1 MIQKIL
7 DIINNFPEFSRGY
20 IAGMASEFEK
30 ECVLKEEEGIN
41 CYIVNGNNK
50 IYLVENTPNAFR
62 IAEIKSFKGK
72 AEVNFGVRFHQN
84 AEINFSKAI
93 DEIEKMMLWENYF
106 HFVFNEEIEKSK
118 IFFAVP
124 EDFVIHNKG
133 LPFFV
138 MKWTMNYLSKKS
150 LVALDISKGLA
161 VLDKYEDSYFFL
173 PRGLAYA
180 WKEFFEYGTLRS
192 MLAEK
197 LGIKESSV
205 LKKVPSVL
213 VPFAIRLY
221 HNVNKERYF
230 IIDEILKKGES
241 LLKELFKIDF
251 LLFVLQKALCLYC
264 EIEGMN
270 KKWNFELDSE
280 LEFDN
285 EEKFEK
291 YEKYE
296 NLMDEV
302 LKNSDA
308 VRPKIFFE
316 NLKKCETL
324 EDVEKYARKLE
335 RKMQAKRIK
344 EMPEAPLEI
353 AKKFRNFYFNY
364 LKKELNNAEMIENE
378 KRLLMEGIWQKNCT
392 YDYLEN
398 IDYGKCALFSLKE
411 SGKRYTFE
419 IIADENNKLCLN
431 QCRKSCNKTDEET
444 EKLSERINAI
454 VDEYNRNIDKKME
467 SKRKNF
473 MKNVSNFL
481 AIENSQIRKR
491 TDFGKT
497 EAAIERLTVFLD
509 ALQSLKP
516 CTNVKNKY
524 IEYGTDFE
532 TMTVEL
538 KNDVMK
544 IKVEC
549 QEETEIVVAVDK
561 AGELDFYFSSIKEGA
576 IPEYRNIYFDDEN
589 LASKRCF
596 LNMILKMV
604 YEYYSDKSGLAN
616 EIWRI
621 FDEVET
627 VSEEIPNFSL
637 FLLPL
642 IKKEELFKFHG
653 LVDYA
658 KSRGIFKENFELP
671 VIKRKNN
678 CNNEW
683 NIFLAR
689 FMLYQLIFCKEFKSK
704 EFLAYNFFVN
714 NNKLPE
720 IMEIVNEL
728 PKTEALFHFLCC
740 YVTGKFKNF
749 EVETNDLEKENYLFC
764 LLENIA
770 QKNDNLM
777 RIYELNSIEEIEK
790 LSFET
795 SKEMLN
801 KENYEK
807 LSKKLLS
814 DKKLNISKELLK
826 LVKNLK
832 LSEMEKIE
840 VVETEKQL
848 AENEI
853 FFDYI
858 VDDKIYDNENFI
870 AFNFWNKKR
879 KVKYFIIV
887 FEDKTYYDHKTV
899 SLSKIE
905 EFEND
910 VSELFKKKIKE
921 YFSNK

>member
-1 MIQKIL
+1 MNQKVL
-7 DIINNFPEFSRGY
+7 DIINTFPEFSREY

-30 ECVLKEEEGIN
+30 ECVLKKEDGIN
-41 CYIVNGNNK
+41 CYIVNGNNR
-50 IYLVENTPNAFR
+50 IYLVEDTANTFR
-62 IAEIKSFKGK
+62 IAKIKSFKGK
-72 AEVNFGVRFHQN
+72 VEVKFGVRFHED

-93 DEIEKMMLWENYF
+93 DETDKMICWENYF
-106 HFVFNEEIEKSK
+106 RFVFNKKVEKSK
-118 IFFAVP
+118 VFFVVP
-124 EDFVIHNKG
+124 ENFTIHNKG
-133 LPFFV
+133 LQFFV

-150 LVALDISKGLA
+150 LVALDISKVLSE
-161 VLDKYEDSYFFL
+161 LDKYENSYFFL

-180 WKEFFEYGTLRS
+180 CKEFFEYGTLRS
-192 MLAEK
+192 MLSEK
-197 LGIKESSV
+197 LGIKESPV

-213 VPFAIRLY
+213 VPFAICLY
-221 HNVNKERYF
+221 YDVNGRHHF
-230 IIDEILKKGES
+230 IIDEILRKGDILTKKLFENYS
-241 LLKELFKIDF
+241 LFCFFEISLI
-251 LLFVLQKALCLYC
+251 LYC
-264 EIEGMN
+264 ELEGLN
-270 KKWNFELDSE
+270 KRWNIE
-280 LEFDN
+280 LETAD

-291 YEKYE
+291 YKDLINKVFE
-296 NLMDEV
+296 
-302 LKNSDA
+302 NSDA
-308 VRPKIFFE
+308 ARPKIFFE

-324 EDVEKYARKLE
+324 EDVEKYSRKLE

-344 EMPEAPLEI
+344 ETPETPLKI
-353 AKKFRNFYFNY
+353 AKKFRNFYSNY
-364 LKKELNNAEMIENE
+364 LKKELNNVEMIEDE
-378 KRLLMEGIWQKNCT
+378 KRLLMEGVWQKNCA
-392 YDYLEN
+392 YDYLEK
-398 IDYGKCALFSLKE
+398 IDYGKCALFSFKE
-411 SGKRYTFE
+411 NNIRYTFE
-419 IIADENNKLCLN
+419 IAAGKIQKLFLS

-444 EKLSERINAI
+444 EKLSERINVA
-454 VDEYNRNIDKKME
+454 VDKYNRDIDKKLE
-467 SKRKNF
+467 NKRKNF
-473 MKNVSNFL
+473 MKNISNFL
-481 AIENSQIRKR
+481 ALENPQIRKKR
-491 TDFGKT
+491 DFKKG
-497 EAAIERLTVFLD
+497 EAAIERLALFLE
-509 ALQSLKP
+509 ALYELKSYA
-516 CTNVKNKY
+516 NIKNKY
-524 IEYGTDFE
+524 IEYSTDFE
-532 TMTVEL
+532 LMTVKL
-538 KNDVMK
+538 KNDIME
-544 IKVEC
+544 IKVEY
-549 QEETEIVVAVDK
+549 QGEIEIVVTIDK
-561 AGELDFYFSSIKEGA
+561 AGELDFYFNSKEDDG
-576 IPEYRNIYFDDEN
+576 IPEYQNICFVDED
-589 LASKRCF
+589 LASRRCF
-596 LNMILKMV
+596 LNMTLKMV
-604 YEYYSDKSGLAN
+604 YEYYSSSSGLAN
-616 EIWRI
+616 EIFKI
-621 FDEVET
+621 FNEAET
-627 VSEEIPNFSL
+627 VSDELPIFSL

-642 IKKEELFKFHG
+642 IKKKELLKFQS

-658 KSRGIFKENFELP
+658 KSRGIFEESFELP
-671 VIKRKNN
+671 AIKRKNN

-683 NIFLAR
+683 SIFLAR
-689 FMLYQLIFCKEFKSK
+689 FMLYQLVFLPKFKSK
-704 EFLAYNFFVN
+704 EFLIHNFFVN
-714 NNKLPE
+714 NNMLNE
-720 IMEIVNEL
+720 IMKIVDEL
-728 PKTEALFHFLCC
+728 PKTEVLFHFLCC
-740 YVTGKFKNF
+740 YVIGKFKNF

>member
-1 MIQKIL
+1 MNQKVL
-7 DIINNFPEFSRGY
+7 DIINTFPEFSREY

-30 ECVLKEEEGIN
+30 ECVLKKEDGIN
-41 CYIVNGNNK
+41 CYIVNGNNR
-50 IYLVENTPNAFR
+50 IYLVEDTANTFR
-62 IAEIKSFKGK
+62 IAKIKSFKGK
-72 AEVNFGVRFHQN
+72 VEVKFGVRFYED

-93 DEIEKMMLWENYF
+93 DETDKMICWENYF
-106 HFVFNEEIEKSK
+106 RFVFNKKVEKSK
-118 IFFAVP
+118 VFFVVP
-124 EDFVIHNKG
+124 ENFTIHNKG
-133 LPFFV
+133 LQFFV

-150 LVALDISKGLA
+150 LVALDISKVLSE
-161 VLDKYEDSYFFL
+161 LDKYENSYFFL

-180 WKEFFEYGTLRS
+180 CKEFFEYGTLRS
-192 MLAEK
+192 MLSEK
-197 LGIKESSV
+197 LGIKESPV

-213 VPFAIRLY
+213 VPFAICLY
-221 HNVNKERYF
+221 YDVNGRHHF
-230 IIDEILKKGES
+230 IIDEILRKGDILTKKLFENYS
-241 LLKELFKIDF
+241 LFCFFEISLI
-251 LLFVLQKALCLYC
+251 LYC
-264 EIEGMN
+264 ELEGLN
-270 KKWNFELDSE
+270 KRWNIE
-280 LEFDN
+280 LETAD

-291 YEKYE
+291 YKDLINKVFE
-296 NLMDEV
+296 
-302 LKNSDA
+302 NSDA
-308 VRPKIFFE
+308 ARPKIFFE

-324 EDVEKYARKLE
+324 EDVEKYSRKLE

-344 EMPEAPLEI
+344 ETPETPLKI
-353 AKKFRNFYFNY
+353 AKKFRNFYSNY
-364 LKKELNNAEMIENE
+364 LKKELNNVEMIEDE
-378 KRLLMEGIWQKNCT
+378 KRLLMEGVWQKNCA
-392 YDYLEN
+392 YDYLEK
-398 IDYGKCALFSLKE
+398 IDYGKCALFSFKE
-411 SGKRYTFE
+411 NNIRYTFE
-419 IIADENNKLCLN
+419 IAAGKIQKLFLS

-444 EKLSERINAI
+444 EKLSERINVA
-454 VDEYNRNIDKKME
+454 VDKYNRDIDKKLE
-467 SKRKNF
+467 NKRKNF
-473 MKNVSNFL
+473 MKNISNFL
-481 AIENSQIRKR
+481 ALENPQIRKKR
-491 TDFGKT
+491 DFKKG
-497 EAAIERLTVFLD
+497 EAAIERLALFLE
-509 ALQSLKP
+509 ALYELKSYA
-516 CTNVKNKY
+516 NIKNKY
-524 IEYGTDFE
+524 IEYSTDFE
-532 TMTVEL
+532 LMTVKL
-538 KNDVMK
+538 KNDIME
-544 IKVEC
+544 IKVEY
-549 QEETEIVVAVDK
+549 QGEIEIVVTIDK
-561 AGELDFYFSSIKEGA
+561 AGELDFYFNSKEDDG
-576 IPEYRNIYFDDEN
+576 IPEYQNICFVDED
-589 LASKRCF
+589 LASRRCF
-596 LNMILKMV
+596 LNMTLKMV
-604 YEYYSDKSGLAN
+604 YEYYSSSSGLAN
-616 EIWRI
+616 EIFKI
-621 FDEVET
+621 FNEAET
-627 VSEEIPNFSL
+627 VSDELPIFSL

-642 IKKEELFKFHG
+642 IKKKELLKFQS

-658 KSRGIFKENFELP
+658 KSRGIFEESFELP
-671 VIKRKNN
+671 AIKRKNN

-689 FMLYQLIFCKEFKSK
+689 FMLYQLVFLPKFKSK
-704 EFLAYNFFVN
+704 EFLIHNFFVN
-714 NNKLPE
+714 NNMLNE
-720 IMEIVNEL
+720 IMKIVDEL
-728 PKTEALFHFLCC
+728 PKTEVLFHFLCC

>member
-106 HFVFNEEIEKSK
+106 HFVFNDEIEKSK

-138 MKWTMNYLSKKS
+138 MKWTMNYLSQKS

-161 VLDKYEDSYFFL
+161 VLDKYENSYFFL

-221 HNVNKERYF
+221 HNTNKEHYF
-230 IIDEILKKGES
+230 IIDEILRKGES
-241 LLKELFKIDF
+241 LLKELFKIDS

-264 EIEGMN
+264 EIEGLN
-270 KKWNFELDSE
+270 KRWNIE
-280 LEFDN
+280 LETAD

-291 YEKYE
+291 YKDLINKVFE
-296 NLMDEV
+296 
-302 LKNSDA
+302 NSDA
-308 VRPKIFFE
+308 ARPKIFFE

-324 EDVEKYARKLE
+324 EDVEKYSRKLE

-344 EMPEAPLEI
+344 ETPETPLKI
-353 AKKFRNFYFNY
+353 AKKFRNFYSNY
-364 LKKELNNAEMIENE
+364 LKKELNNVEMIEDE
-378 KRLLMEGIWQKNCT
+378 KRLLMEGVWQKNCA
-392 YDYLEN
+392 YDYLEK
-398 IDYGKCALFSLKE
+398 IDYGKCALFSFKE
-411 SGKRYTFE
+411 NNIRYTFE
-419 IIADENNKLCLN
+419 IAAGKIQKLFLS

-444 EKLSERINAI
+444 EKLSERINVA
-454 VDEYNRNIDKKME
+454 VDKYNRDIDKKLE
-467 SKRKNF
+467 NKRKNF
-473 MKNVSNFL
+473 MKNISNFL
-481 AIENSQIRKR
+481 ALENPQIRKKR
-491 TDFGKT
+491 DFKKG
-497 EAAIERLTVFLD
+497 EAAIERLALFLE
-509 ALQSLKP
+509 ALYELKSYA
-516 CTNVKNKY
+516 NIKNKY
-524 IEYGTDFE
+524 IEYSTDFE
-532 TMTVEL
+532 LMTVKL
-538 KNDVMK
+538 KNDIME
-544 IKVEC
+544 IKVEY
-549 QEETEIVVAVDK
+549 QGEIEIVVTIDK
-561 AGELDFYFSSIKEGA
+561 AGELDFYFNSKEDDG
-576 IPEYRNIYFDDEN
+576 IPEYQNICFVDED
-589 LASKRCF
+589 LASRRCF
-596 LNMILKMV
+596 LNMTLKMV
-604 YEYYSDKSGLAN
+604 YEYYSSSSGLAN
-616 EIWRI
+616 EIFKI
-621 FDEVET
+621 FNEAET
-627 VSEEIPNFSL
+627 VSDELPIFSL

-642 IKKEELFKFHG
+642 IKKKELLKFQS

-658 KSRGIFKENFELP
+658 KSRGIFEESFELP
-671 VIKRKNN
+671 AIKRKNN

-689 FMLYQLIFCKEFKSK
+689 FMLYQLVFLPKFKSK
-704 EFLAYNFFVN
+704 EFLIHNFFVN
-714 NNKLPE
+714 NNMLNE
-720 IMEIVNEL
+720 IMKIVDEL
-728 PKTEALFHFLCC
+728 PKTEVLFHFLCC
-740 YVTGKFKNF
+740 YVIGKFKNF

>member
-1 MIQKIL
+1 MNQKIL

-41 CYIVNGNNK
+41 CYIANGNNK

-72 AEVNFGVRFHQN
+72 AEVKFGVRFHED

-93 DEIEKMMLWENYF
+93 DETDKMICWENYF
-106 HFVFNEEIEKSK
+106 RFVFNKKVEKSK
-118 IFFAVP
+118 VFFVAP
-124 EDFVIHNKG
+124 ENFTIHNKG
-133 LPFFV
+133 LQFFV

-150 LVALDISKGLA
+150 LVALDISKALSE
-161 VLDKYEDSYFFL
+161 LDKYENSYFFL

-180 WKEFFEYGTLRS
+180 CKEFFEYGTLRS
-192 MLAEK
+192 MLSEK
-197 LGIKESSV
+197 LGIKESPV

-213 VPFAIRLY
+213 VPFAICLY
-221 HNVNKERYF
+221 YDVNGRHHF
-230 IIDEILKKGES
+230 IIDEILRKGDILTKKLFENYS
-241 LLKELFKIDF
+241 LFCFFEISLI
-251 LLFVLQKALCLYC
+251 LYC
-264 EIEGMN
+264 ELEGLN
-270 KKWNFELDSE
+270 KRWNIE
-280 LEFDN
+280 LETAD

-291 YEKYE
+291 YKDLINKVFE
-296 NLMDEV
+296 
-302 LKNSDA
+302 NSDA
-308 VRPKIFFE
+308 ARPKIFFE

-324 EDVEKYARKLE
+324 EDVEKYSRKLE

-344 EMPEAPLEI
+344 ETPETPLKI
-353 AKKFRNFYFNY
+353 AKKFRNFYSNY
-364 LKKELNNAEMIENE
+364 LKKELNNVEMIEDE
-378 KRLLMEGIWQKNCT
+378 KRLLMEGVWQKNCA
-392 YDYLEN
+392 YDYLEK
-398 IDYGKCALFSLKE
+398 IDYGKCALFSFKE
-411 SGKRYTFE
+411 NNIRYTFE
-419 IIADENNKLCLN
+419 IAAGKIQKLFLS

-444 EKLSERINAI
+444 EKLSERINVA
-454 VDEYNRNIDKKME
+454 VDKYNRDIDKKLE
-467 SKRKNF
+467 NKRKNF
-473 MKNVSNFL
+473 MKNISNFL
-481 AIENSQIRKR
+481 ALENPQIRKR

-497 EAAIERLTVFLD
+497 EATIERLTLFFD
-509 ALQSLKP
+509 ALQSLKS

-549 QEETEIVVAVDK
+549 QEETEIVVTVNK
-561 AGELDFYFSSIKEGA
+561 AGELDFSLNMEKLKG
-576 IPEYRNIYFDDEN
+576 IPEYHEVLWNDGH
-589 LASKRCF
+589 LANKRRF
-596 LNMILKMV
+596 LNEMLKIV
-604 YEYYSDKSGLAN
+604 YKYYSDKSGLAN
-616 EIWRI
+616 EIWKI
-621 FDEVET
+621 FKET
-627 VSEEIPNFSL
+627 EEASEEFPLFSF

-642 IKKEELFKFHG
+642 IEKKELFKFQN

-658 KSRGIFKENFELP
+658 KSKGIFEENFKQP
-671 VIKRKNN
+671 SIKSKNDHN
-678 CNNEW
+678 SKR
-683 NIFLAR
+683 NIFLAQL
-689 FMLYQLIFCKEFKSK
+689 MLYQLIFGQKFKNK

-740 YVTGKFKNF
+740 CVTGKFKNF
-749 EVETNDLEKENYLFC
+749 EVETNDLEKANYLFY
-764 LLENIA
+764 LLENIG

-777 RIYELNSIEEIEK
+777 RIYELNLIEEIEK

-832 LSEMEKIE
+832 LSRTEKIE

-879 KVKYFIIV
+879 KIKYFIIV
-887 FEDKTYYDHKTV
+887 FEGKTYYDHETV

>member
-138 MKWTMNYLSKKS
+138 MKWTMNYLSQKS

-173 PRGLAYA
+173 PRGLAYT

-221 HNVNKERYF
+221 HNTNKEHYF
-230 IIDEILKKGES
+230 IIDEILRKGES
-241 LLKELFKIDF
+241 LLKELFKIDS

-270 KKWNFELDSE
+270 KKWNFELDYE

-291 YEKYE
+291 FEKYE
-296 NLMDEV
+296 NLMDKV

-308 VRPKIFFE
+308 VRLKIFFE

-324 EDVEKYARKLE
+324 EDVEKYSRKLE
-335 RKMQAKRIK
+335 RKMRAKRIN
-344 EMPEAPLEI
+344 ETPETPLEI

-378 KRLLMEGIWQKNCT
+378 KKLLLEGIWQKNCA
-392 YDYLEN
+392 YSYLET
-398 IDYGKCALFSLKE
+398 IDYGKCALLSLKE
-411 SGKRYTFE
+411 NGKRYTFE
-419 IIADENNKLCLN
+419 IIADKNNKLCLN

-454 VDEYNRNIDKKME
+454 VDKYNRDIDKKLE
-467 SKRKNF
+467 NKRKNF
-473 MKNVSNFL
+473 MKNISNFL
-481 AIENSQIRKR
+481 ALENPQIRKKR
-491 TDFGKT
+491 DFKKG
-497 EAAIERLTVFLD
+497 EAAIERLALFLE
-509 ALQSLKP
+509 ALYELKSYA
-516 CTNVKNKY
+516 NIKNKY
-524 IEYGTDFE
+524 IEYSTDFE
-532 TMTVEL
+532 LMTVKL
-538 KNDVMK
+538 KNDIME
-544 IKVEC
+544 IKVEY
-549 QEETEIVVAVDK
+549 QGEIEIVVTIDK
-561 AGELDFYFSSIKEGA
+561 AGELDFYFNSKEDDG
-576 IPEYRNIYFDDEN
+576 IPEYQNICFVDED
-589 LASKRCF
+589 LASRRCF
-596 LNMILKMV
+596 LNMTLKMV
-604 YEYYSDKSGLAN
+604 YEYYSSSSGLAN
-616 EIWRI
+616 EIFKI
-621 FDEVET
+621 FNEAET
-627 VSEEIPNFSL
+627 VSDELPIFSL

-642 IKKEELFKFHG
+642 IKKKELLKFQS

-658 KSRGIFKENFELP
+658 KSRGIFEESFELP
-671 VIKRKNN
+671 AIKRKNN

-689 FMLYQLIFCKEFKSK
+689 FMLYQLVFLPKFKSK
-704 EFLAYNFFVN
+704 EFLIHNFFVN
-714 NNKLPE
+714 NNMLNE
-720 IMEIVNEL
+720 IMKIVDEL
-728 PKTEALFHFLCC
+728 PKTEVLFHFLCC
-740 YVTGKFKNF
+740 YVIGKFKNF

>member
-1 MIQKIL
+1 MI
-7 DIINNFPEFSRGY
+7 
-20 IAGMASEFEK
+20 
-30 ECVLKEEEGIN
+30 C
-41 CYIVNGNNK
+41 
-50 IYLVENTPNAFR
+50 
-62 IAEIKSFKGK
+62 
-72 AEVNFGVRFHQN
+72 
-84 AEINFSKAI
+84 
-93 DEIEKMMLWENYF
+93 WENYF
-106 HFVFNEEIEKSK
+106 RFVFNKKVEKSK
-118 IFFAVP
+118 VFFVVP
-124 EDFVIHNKG
+124 ENFTIHNKG
-133 LPFFV
+133 LQFFV

-150 LVALDISKGLA
+150 LVALDISKALSE
-161 VLDKYEDSYFFL
+161 LDKYENSYFFL

-180 WKEFFEYGTLRS
+180 CKEFFEYGTLRS
-192 MLAEK
+192 MLSEK
-197 LGIKESSV
+197 LGIKESPV

-213 VPFAIRLY
+213 VPFAICLY
-221 HNVNKERYF
+221 YDVNGRHHF
-230 IIDEILKKGES
+230 IIDEILRKGDILTKKLFENYS
-241 LLKELFKIDF
+241 LFCFFEISLI
-251 LLFVLQKALCLYC
+251 LYC
-264 EIEGMN
+264 ELEGLN
-270 KKWNFELDSE
+270 KRWNIE
-280 LEFDN
+280 LETAD

-291 YEKYE
+291 YKDLINKVFE
-296 NLMDEV
+296 
-302 LKNSDA
+302 NSDA
-308 VRPKIFFE
+308 ARPKIFFE

-324 EDVEKYARKLE
+324 EDVEKYSRKLE

-344 EMPEAPLEI
+344 ETPETPLKI
-353 AKKFRNFYFNY
+353 AKKFRNFYSNY
-364 LKKELNNAEMIENE
+364 LKKELNNVEMIEDE
-378 KRLLMEGIWQKNCT
+378 KRLLMEGVWQKNCA
-392 YDYLEN
+392 YDYLEK
-398 IDYGKCALFSLKE
+398 IDYGKCALFSFKE
-411 SGKRYTFE
+411 NNIRYTFE
-419 IIADENNKLCLN
+419 IAAGKIQKLFLS

-444 EKLSERINAI
+444 EKLSERINVA
-454 VDEYNRNIDKKME
+454 VDKYNRDIDKKLE
-467 SKRKNF
+467 NKRKNF
-473 MKNVSNFL
+473 MKNISNFL
-481 AIENSQIRKR
+481 ALENPQIRKKR
-491 TDFGKT
+491 DFKKG
-497 EAAIERLTVFLD
+497 EAAIERLALFLE
-509 ALQSLKP
+509 ALYELKSYA
-516 CTNVKNKY
+516 NIKNKY
-524 IEYGTDFE
+524 IEYSTDFE
-532 TMTVEL
+532 LMTVKL
-538 KNDVMK
+538 KNDIME
-544 IKVEC
+544 IKVEY
-549 QEETEIVVAVDK
+549 QGEIEIVVTIDK
-561 AGELDFYFSSIKEGA
+561 AGELDFYFNSKEDDG
-576 IPEYRNIYFDDEN
+576 IPEYQNICFVDED
-589 LASKRCF
+589 LASRRCF
-596 LNMILKMV
+596 LNMTLKMV
-604 YEYYSDKSGLAN
+604 YEYYSSSSDLAN
-616 EIWRI
+616 EIFKI
-621 FDEVET
+621 FNEAET
-627 VSEEIPNFSL
+627 VSDELPIFSL

-642 IKKEELFKFHG
+642 IKKKELLKFQS

-658 KSRGIFKENFELP
+658 KSRGIFEESFELP
-671 VIKRKNN
+671 AIKRKNN

-689 FMLYQLIFCKEFKSK
+689 FMLYQLVFLPKFKSK
-704 EFLAYNFFVN
+704 EFLIHNFFVN
-714 NNKLPE
+714 NNMLNE
-720 IMEIVNEL
+720 IMKIVDEL
-728 PKTEALFHFLCC
+728 PKTEVLFHFLCC

>member
-7 DIINNFPEFSRGY
+7 DIINSFPEFSREY
-20 IAGMASEFEK
+20 IAGMVSEFEK
-30 ECVLKEEEGIN
+30 ECVLKKIEGIN
-41 CYIVNGNNK
+41 CYIVNRNNK
-50 IYLVENTPNAFR
+50 IYLVENTRKNFR

-72 AEVNFGVRFHQN
+72 VEVNFGVRFHKN

-93 DEIEKMMLWENYF
+93 DEMDKMILWENYF
-106 HFVFNEEIEKSK
+106 HFTFNKKVEKSK

-124 EDFVIHNKG
+124 EDFIIHNKG
-133 LPFFV
+133 LQFFV

-150 LVALDISKGLA
+150 LVALDISRGLA
-161 VLDKYEDSYFFL
+161 ELDKYENSYFFL
-173 PRGLAYA
+173 PWGRAYA
-180 WKEFFEYGTLRS
+180 WKEFFEYGTLRL

-197 LGIKESSV
+197 LEIKESSV
-205 LKKVPSVL
+205 LKKVPPVL
-213 VPFAIRLY
+213 VPFAICLY
-221 HNVNKERYF
+221 YGVNKKHYF
-230 IIDEILKKGES
+230 IIDEILRKGDI
-241 LLKELFKIDF
+241 LLKKLFKNYSLFCF
-251 LLFVLQKALCLYC
+251 LEISLILYC
-264 EIEGMN
+264 ELEGLN
-270 KKWNFELDSE
+270 KKWNFDLFY
-280 LEFDN
+280 EFESDDK
-285 EEKFEK
+285 EKFEK
-291 YEKYE
+291 YKDLINKVFE
-296 NLMDEV
+296 
-302 LKNSDA
+302 NSDA
-308 VRPKIFFE
+308 ARPKIFFE

-324 EDVEKYARKLE
+324 EDVEKYSRKLE

-344 EMPEAPLEI
+344 ETPETPLKI
-353 AKKFRNFYFNY
+353 AKKFRNFYSNY
-364 LKKELNNAEMIENE
+364 LKKELNNVEMIEDE
-378 KRLLMEGIWQKNCT
+378 KRLLMEGVWQKNCA
-392 YDYLEN
+392 YDYLEK
-398 IDYGKCALFSLKE
+398 IDYGKCALFSFKE
-411 SGKRYTFE
+411 NNIRYTFE
-419 IIADENNKLCLN
+419 IAAGKIQKLFLS

-444 EKLSERINAI
+444 EKLSERINVA
-454 VDEYNRNIDKKME
+454 VDKYNRDIDKKLE
-467 SKRKNF
+467 NKRKNF
-473 MKNVSNFL
+473 MKNISNFL
-481 AIENSQIRKR
+481 ALENPQIRKKR
-491 TDFGKT
+491 DFKKG
-497 EAAIERLTVFLD
+497 EAAIERLALFLE
-509 ALQSLKP
+509 ALYELKSYA
-516 CTNVKNKY
+516 NIKNKY
-524 IEYGTDFE
+524 IEYSTDFE
-532 TMTVEL
+532 LMTVKL
-538 KNDVMK
+538 KNDIME
-544 IKVEC
+544 IKVEY
-549 QEETEIVVAVDK
+549 QGEIEIVVTIDK
-561 AGELDFYFSSIKEGA
+561 AGELDFYFNSKEDDG
-576 IPEYRNIYFDDEN
+576 IPEYQNICFVDED
-589 LASKRCF
+589 LASRRCF
-596 LNMILKMV
+596 LNMTLKMV
-604 YEYYSDKSGLAN
+604 YEYYSSSSGLAN
-616 EIWRI
+616 EIFKI
-621 FDEVET
+621 FNEAET
-627 VSEEIPNFSL
+627 VSDELPIFSL

-642 IKKEELFKFHG
+642 IKKKELLKFQS

-658 KSRGIFKENFELP
+658 KSRGIFEESFELP
-671 VIKRKNN
+671 AIKRKNN

-689 FMLYQLIFCKEFKSK
+689 FMLYQLVFLPKFKSK
-704 EFLAYNFFVN
+704 EFLIHNFFVN
-714 NNKLPE
+714 NNMLNE
-720 IMEIVNEL
+720 IMKIVDEL
-728 PKTEALFHFLCC
+728 PKTEVLFHFLCC
-740 YVTGKFKNF
+740 YVIGKFKNF

>member
-1 MIQKIL
+1 MNQKVL
-7 DIINNFPEFSRGY
+7 DIINTFPEFSREY

-30 ECVLKEEEGIN
+30 ECVLKKEDGIN
-41 CYIVNGNNK
+41 CYIVNGNNR
-50 IYLVENTPNAFR
+50 IYLVEDTANTFR
-62 IAEIKSFKGK
+62 IAKIKSFKGK
-72 AEVNFGVRFHQN
+72 AEVKFGVRFHED

-93 DEIEKMMLWENYF
+93 DETDKMICWENYF
-106 HFVFNEEIEKSK
+106 RFVFNKKVEKSK
-118 IFFAVP
+118 VFFVVP
-124 EDFVIHNKG
+124 ENFTIHNKG
-133 LPFFV
+133 LQFFV

-150 LVALDISKGLA
+150 LVALDISKALSE
-161 VLDKYEDSYFFL
+161 LDKYENSYFFL

-180 WKEFFEYGTLRS
+180 CKEFFEYGTLRS
-192 MLAEK
+192 MLSEK
-197 LGIKESSV
+197 LGIKESPV

-213 VPFAIRLY
+213 VPFAICLY
-221 HNVNKERYF
+221 YDVNGRHHF
-230 IIDEILKKGES
+230 IIDEILRKGDILTKKLFENYS
-241 LLKELFKIDF
+241 LFCFFEISLI
-251 LLFVLQKALCLYC
+251 LYC
-264 EIEGMN
+264 ELEGLN
-270 KKWNFELDSE
+270 KRWNIE
-280 LEFDN
+280 LETAD

-291 YEKYE
+291 YKDLINKVFE
-296 NLMDEV
+296 
-302 LKNSDA
+302 NSDA
-308 VRPKIFFE
+308 ARPKIFFE

-324 EDVEKYARKLE
+324 EDVEKYSRKLE

-344 EMPEAPLEI
+344 ETPETPLKI
-353 AKKFRNFYFNY
+353 AKKFRNFYSNY
-364 LKKELNNAEMIENE
+364 LKKELNNVEMIEDE
-378 KRLLMEGIWQKNCT
+378 KRLLMEGVWQKNCA
-392 YDYLEN
+392 YDYLEK
-398 IDYGKCALFSLKE
+398 IDYGKCALFSFKE
-411 SGKRYTFE
+411 NNIRYTFE
-419 IIADENNKLCLN
+419 IAAGKIQKLFLS

-444 EKLSERINAI
+444 EKLSERINVA
-454 VDEYNRNIDKKME
+454 VDKYNRDIDKKLE
-467 SKRKNF
+467 NKRKNF
-473 MKNVSNFL
+473 MKNISNFL
-481 AIENSQIRKR
+481 ALENPQIRKKR
-491 TDFGKT
+491 DFKKG
-497 EAAIERLTVFLD
+497 EAAIERLALFLE
-509 ALQSLKP
+509 ALYELKSYA
-516 CTNVKNKY
+516 NIKNKY
-524 IEYGTDFE
+524 IEYSTDFE
-532 TMTVEL
+532 LMTVKL
-538 KNDVMK
+538 KNDIME
-544 IKVEC
+544 IKVEY
-549 QEETEIVVAVDK
+549 QGEIEIVVTIDK
-561 AGELDFYFSSIKEGA
+561 AGELDFYFNSKEDDG
-576 IPEYRNIYFDDEN
+576 IPEYQNICFVDED
-589 LASKRCF
+589 LASRRCF
-596 LNMILKMV
+596 LNMTLKMV
-604 YEYYSDKSGLAN
+604 YEYYSSSSGLAN
-616 EIWRI
+616 EIFKI
-621 FDEVET
+621 FNEAET
-627 VSEEIPNFSL
+627 VSDELPIFSL

-642 IKKEELFKFHG
+642 IKKKELLKFQS

-658 KSRGIFKENFELP
+658 KSRGIFEESFELP
-671 VIKRKNN
+671 AIKRKNN

-689 FMLYQLIFCKEFKSK
+689 FMLYQLVFLPKFKSK
-704 EFLAYNFFVN
+704 EFLIHNFFVN
-714 NNKLPE
+714 NNMLNE
-720 IMEIVNEL
+720 IMKIVDEL
-728 PKTEALFHFLCC
+728 PKTEVLFHFLCC

>member
-72 AEVNFGVRFHQN
+72 AEVKFGVRFHED

-93 DEIEKMMLWENYF
+93 DETDKMICWENYF
-106 HFVFNEEIEKSK
+106 RFVFNKKVEKSK
-118 IFFAVP
+118 VFFVAP
-124 EDFVIHNKG
+124 ENFTIHNKG
-133 LPFFV
+133 LQFFV

-150 LVALDISKGLA
+150 LVALDISKALSE
-161 VLDKYEDSYFFL
+161 LDKYENSYFFL

-180 WKEFFEYGTLRS
+180 CKEFFEYGTLRS
-192 MLAEK
+192 MLSEK
-197 LGIKESSV
+197 LGIKESPV

-213 VPFAIRLY
+213 VPFAICLY
-221 HNVNKERYF
+221 YDVNGRHHF
-230 IIDEILKKGES
+230 IIDEILRKGDILTKKLFENYS
-241 LLKELFKIDF
+241 LFCFFEISLI
-251 LLFVLQKALCLYC
+251 LYC
-264 EIEGMN
+264 ELEGLN
-270 KKWNFELDSE
+270 KRWNIE
-280 LEFDN
+280 LETAD

-291 YEKYE
+291 YKDLINKVFE
-296 NLMDEV
+296 
-302 LKNSDA
+302 NSDA
-308 VRPKIFFE
+308 ARPKIFFE

-324 EDVEKYARKLE
+324 EDVEKYSRKLE

-344 EMPEAPLEI
+344 ETPETPLKI
-353 AKKFRNFYFNY
+353 AKKFRNFYSNY
-364 LKKELNNAEMIENE
+364 LKKELNNVEMIEDE
-378 KRLLMEGIWQKNCT
+378 KRLLMEGVWQKNCA
-392 YDYLEN
+392 YDYLEK
-398 IDYGKCALFSLKE
+398 IDYGKCALFSFKE
-411 SGKRYTFE
+411 NNIRYTFE
-419 IIADENNKLCLN
+419 IAAGKIQKLFLS

-444 EKLSERINAI
+444 EKLSERINVA
-454 VDEYNRNIDKKME
+454 VDKYNRDIDKKLE
-467 SKRKNF
+467 NKRKNF
-473 MKNVSNFL
+473 MKNISNFL
-481 AIENSQIRKR
+481 ALENPQIRKKR
-491 TDFGKT
+491 DFKKG
-497 EAAIERLTVFLD
+497 EAAIERLALFLE
-509 ALQSLKP
+509 ALYELKSYA
-516 CTNVKNKY
+516 NIKNKY
-524 IEYGTDFE
+524 IEYSTDFE
-532 TMTVEL
+532 LMTVKL
-538 KNDVMK
+538 KNDIME
-544 IKVEC
+544 IKVEY
-549 QEETEIVVAVDK
+549 QGEIEIVVTIDK
-561 AGELDFYFSSIKEGA
+561 AGELDFYFNSKEDDG
-576 IPEYRNIYFDDEN
+576 IPEYQNICFVDED
-589 LASKRCF
+589 LASRRCF
-596 LNMILKMV
+596 LNMTLKMV
-604 YEYYSDKSGLAN
+604 YEYYSSSSGLAN
-616 EIWRI
+616 EIFKI
-621 FDEVET
+621 FNEAET
-627 VSEEIPNFSL
+627 VSDELPIFSL

-642 IKKEELFKFHG
+642 IKKKELLKFQS

-658 KSRGIFKENFELP
+658 KSRGIFEESFELP
-671 VIKRKNN
+671 AIKRKNN

-689 FMLYQLIFCKEFKSK
+689 FMLYQLVFLPKFKSK
-704 EFLAYNFFVN
+704 EFLIHNFFVN
-714 NNKLPE
+714 NNMLNE
-720 IMEIVNEL
+720 IMKIVDEL
-728 PKTEALFHFLCC
+728 PKTEVLFHFLCC
-740 YVTGKFKNF
+740 YVIGKFKNF

>member
-1 MIQKIL
+1 MNQKVL
-7 DIINNFPEFSRGY
+7 DIINTFPEFSREY

-30 ECVLKEEEGIN
+30 ECVLKKEDGIN
-41 CYIVNGNNK
+41 CYIVNGNNR
-50 IYLVENTPNAFR
+50 IYLVEDTANTFR
-62 IAEIKSFKGK
+62 IAKIKSFKGK
-72 AEVNFGVRFHQN
+72 AEVKFGVRFHED

-93 DEIEKMMLWENYF
+93 DETDKMICWENYF
-106 HFVFNEEIEKSK
+106 RFVFNKKVEKSK
-118 IFFAVP
+118 VFFVVP
-124 EDFVIHNKG
+124 ENFTIHNKG
-133 LPFFV
+133 LQFFV

-150 LVALDISKGLA
+150 LVALDISKALSE
-161 VLDKYEDSYFFL
+161 LDKYENSYFFL

-180 WKEFFEYGTLRS
+180 CKEFFEYGTLRS
-192 MLAEK
+192 MLSEK
-197 LGIKESSV
+197 LGIKESPV

-213 VPFAIRLY
+213 VPFAICLY
-221 HNVNKERYF
+221 YDVNGRHHF
-230 IIDEILKKGES
+230 IIDEILRKGDILTKKLFENYS
-241 LLKELFKIDF
+241 LFCFFEISLI
-251 LLFVLQKALCLYC
+251 LYC
-264 EIEGMN
+264 ELEGLN
-270 KKWNFELDSE
+270 KRWNIE
-280 LEFDN
+280 LETAD

-291 YEKYE
+291 YKDLINKVFE
-296 NLMDEV
+296 
-302 LKNSDA
+302 NSDA
-308 VRPKIFFE
+308 ARPKIFFE

-324 EDVEKYARKLE
+324 EDVEKYSRKLE
-335 RKMQAKRIK
+335 RKMRAKRIK
-344 EMPEAPLEI
+344 ETPETPLKI
-353 AKKFRNFYFNY
+353 AKKFRNFYSNY
-364 LKKELNNAEMIENE
+364 LKKELNNVEMIEDE
-378 KRLLMEGIWQKNCT
+378 KRLLMEGVWQKNCA
-392 YDYLEN
+392 YDYLEK
-398 IDYGKCALFSLKE
+398 IDYGKCALFSFKE
-411 SGKRYTFE
+411 NNIRYTFE
-419 IIADENNKLCLN
+419 IAAGKIQKLFLS

-444 EKLSERINAI
+444 EKLSERINVA
-454 VDEYNRNIDKKME
+454 VDKYNRDIDKKLE
-467 SKRKNF
+467 NKRKNF
-473 MKNVSNFL
+473 MKNISNFL
-481 AIENSQIRKR
+481 ALENPQIRKKR
-491 TDFGKT
+491 DFKKG
-497 EAAIERLTVFLD
+497 EAAIERLALFLE
-509 ALQSLKP
+509 ALYELKSYA
-516 CTNVKNKY
+516 NIKNKY
-524 IEYGTDFE
+524 IEYSTDFE
-532 TMTVEL
+532 LMTVKL
-538 KNDVMK
+538 KNDIME
-544 IKVEC
+544 IKVEY
-549 QEETEIVVAVDK
+549 QGEIEIVVTIDK
-561 AGELDFYFSSIKEGA
+561 AGELDFYFNSKEDDG
-576 IPEYRNIYFDDEN
+576 IPEYQNICFVDED
-589 LASKRCF
+589 LASRRCF
-596 LNMILKMV
+596 LNMTLKMV
-604 YEYYSDKSGLAN
+604 YEYYSSSSGLAN
-616 EIWRI
+616 EIFKI
-621 FDEVET
+621 FNEAET
-627 VSEEIPNFSL
+627 VSDELPIFSL

-642 IKKEELFKFHG
+642 IKKKELLKFQS

-658 KSRGIFKENFELP
+658 KSRGIFEESFELP
-671 VIKRKNN
+671 AIKRKNN

-689 FMLYQLIFCKEFKSK
+689 FMLYQLVFLPKFKSK
-704 EFLAYNFFVN
+704 EFLIHNFFVN
-714 NNKLPE
+714 NNMLNE
-720 IMEIVNEL
+720 IMKIVDEL
-728 PKTEALFHFLCC
+728 PKTEVLFHFLCC

>member
-1 MIQKIL
+1 M
-7 DIINNFPEFSRGY
+7 
-20 IAGMASEFEK
+20 
-30 ECVLKEEEGIN
+30 
-41 CYIVNGNNK
+41 
-50 IYLVENTPNAFR
+50 
-62 IAEIKSFKGK
+62 
-72 AEVNFGVRFHQN
+72 EVKFGVRFHED

-93 DEIEKMMLWENYF
+93 DETDKMICWENYF
-106 HFVFNEEIEKSK
+106 RFVFNKKVEKSK
-118 IFFAVP
+118 VFFVVP
-124 EDFVIHNKG
+124 ENFTIHNKG
-133 LPFFV
+133 LQFFV

-150 LVALDISKGLA
+150 LVALDISKVLSE
-161 VLDKYEDSYFFL
+161 LDKYENSYFFL

-180 WKEFFEYGTLRS
+180 CKEFFEYGTLRS
-192 MLAEK
+192 MLSEK
-197 LGIKESSV
+197 LGIKESPV

-213 VPFAIRLY
+213 VPFAICLY
-221 HNVNKERYF
+221 YDVNGRHHF
-230 IIDEILKKGES
+230 IIDEILRKGDILTKKLFENYS
-241 LLKELFKIDF
+241 LFCFFEISLI
-251 LLFVLQKALCLYC
+251 LYC
-264 EIEGMN
+264 ELEGLN
-270 KKWNFELDSE
+270 KRWNIE
-280 LEFDN
+280 LETAD

-291 YEKYE
+291 YKDLINKVFE
-296 NLMDEV
+296 
-302 LKNSDA
+302 NSDA
-308 VRPKIFFE
+308 ARPKIFFE

-324 EDVEKYARKLE
+324 EDVEKYSRKLE

-344 EMPEAPLEI
+344 ETPETPLKI
-353 AKKFRNFYFNY
+353 AKKFRNFYSNY
-364 LKKELNNAEMIENE
+364 LKKELNNVEMIEDE
-378 KRLLMEGIWQKNCT
+378 KRLLMEGVWQKNCA
-392 YDYLEN
+392 YDYLEK
-398 IDYGKCALFSLKE
+398 IDYGKCALFSFKE
-411 SGKRYTFE
+411 NNIRYTFE
-419 IIADENNKLCLN
+419 IAAGKIQKLFLS

-444 EKLSERINAI
+444 EKLSERINVA
-454 VDEYNRNIDKKME
+454 VDKYNRDIDKKLE
-467 SKRKNF
+467 NKRKNF
-473 MKNVSNFL
+473 MKNISNFL
-481 AIENSQIRKR
+481 ALENPQIRKKR
-491 TDFGKT
+491 DFKKG
-497 EAAIERLTVFLD
+497 EAAIERLALFLE
-509 ALQSLKP
+509 ALYELKSYA
-516 CTNVKNKY
+516 NIKNKY
-524 IEYGTDFE
+524 IEYSTDFE
-532 TMTVEL
+532 LMTVKL
-538 KNDVMK
+538 KNDIME
-544 IKVEC
+544 IKVEY
-549 QEETEIVVAVDK
+549 QGEIEIVVTIDK
-561 AGELDFYFSSIKEGA
+561 AGELDFYFNSKEDDG
-576 IPEYRNIYFDDEN
+576 IPEYQNICFVDED
-589 LASKRCF
+589 LASRRCF
-596 LNMILKMV
+596 LNMTLKMV
-604 YEYYSDKSGLAN
+604 YEYYSSSSGLAN
-616 EIWRI
+616 EIFKI
-621 FDEVET
+621 FNEAET
-627 VSEEIPNFSL
+627 VSDELPIFSL

-642 IKKEELFKFHG
+642 IKKKELLKFQS

-658 KSRGIFKENFELP
+658 KSRGIFEESFELP
-671 VIKRKNN
+671 AIKRKNN

-689 FMLYQLIFCKEFKSK
+689 FMLYQLVFLPKFKSK
-704 EFLAYNFFVN
+704 EFLIHNFFVN
-714 NNKLPE
+714 NNMLNE
-720 IMEIVNEL
+720 IMKIVDEL
-728 PKTEALFHFLCC
+728 PKTEVLFHFLCC

>member
-62 IAEIKSFKGK
+62 IAKIKSFKGK
-72 AEVNFGVRFHQN
+72 VEVKFGVRFHED

-93 DEIEKMMLWENYF
+93 DETDKMICWENYF
-106 HFVFNEEIEKSK
+106 RFVFNKKVEKSK
-118 IFFAVP
+118 VFFVVP
-124 EDFVIHNKG
+124 ENFTIHNKG
-133 LPFFV
+133 LQFFV

-150 LVALDISKGLA
+150 LVALDISKVLSE
-161 VLDKYEDSYFFL
+161 LDKYENSYFFL

-180 WKEFFEYGTLRS
+180 CKEFFEYGTLRS
-192 MLAEK
+192 MLSEK
-197 LGIKESSV
+197 LGIKESPV

-213 VPFAIRLY
+213 VPFAICLY
-221 HNVNKERYF
+221 YDVNGRHHF
-230 IIDEILKKGES
+230 IIDEILRKGDILTKKLFENYS
-241 LLKELFKIDF
+241 LFCFFEISLI
-251 LLFVLQKALCLYC
+251 LYC
-264 EIEGMN
+264 ELEGLN
-270 KKWNFELDSE
+270 KRWNIE
-280 LEFDN
+280 LETAD

-291 YEKYE
+291 YKDLINKVFE
-296 NLMDEV
+296 
-302 LKNSDA
+302 NSDA
-308 VRPKIFFE
+308 ARPKIFFE

-324 EDVEKYARKLE
+324 EDVEKYSRKLE

-344 EMPEAPLEI
+344 ETPETPLKI
-353 AKKFRNFYFNY
+353 AKKFRNFYSNY
-364 LKKELNNAEMIENE
+364 LKKELNNVEMIEDE
-378 KRLLMEGIWQKNCT
+378 KRLLMEGVWQKNCA
-392 YDYLEN
+392 YDYLEK
-398 IDYGKCALFSLKE
+398 IDYGKCALFSFKE
-411 SGKRYTFE
+411 NNIRYTFE
-419 IIADENNKLCLN
+419 IAAGKIQKLFLS

-444 EKLSERINAI
+444 EKLSERINVA
-454 VDEYNRNIDKKME
+454 VDKYNRDIDKKLE
-467 SKRKNF
+467 NKRKNF
-473 MKNVSNFL
+473 MKNISNFL
-481 AIENSQIRKR
+481 ALENPQIRKKR
-491 TDFGKT
+491 DFKKG
-497 EAAIERLTVFLD
+497 EAAIERLALFLE
-509 ALQSLKP
+509 ALYELKSYA
-516 CTNVKNKY
+516 NIKNKY
-524 IEYGTDFE
+524 IEYSTDFE
-532 TMTVEL
+532 LMTVKL
-538 KNDVMK
+538 KNDIME
-544 IKVEC
+544 IKVEY
-549 QEETEIVVAVDK
+549 QGEIEIVVTIDK
-561 AGELDFYFSSIKEGA
+561 AGELDFYFNSKEDDG
-576 IPEYRNIYFDDEN
+576 IPEYQNICFVDED
-589 LASKRCF
+589 LASRRCF
-596 LNMILKMV
+596 LNMTLKMV
-604 YEYYSDKSGLAN
+604 YEYYSSSSGLAN
-616 EIWRI
+616 EIFKI
-621 FDEVET
+621 FNEAET
-627 VSEEIPNFSL
+627 VSDELPIFSL

-642 IKKEELFKFHG
+642 IKKKELLKFQS

-658 KSRGIFKENFELP
+658 KSRGIFEESFELP
-671 VIKRKNN
+671 AIKRKNN

-689 FMLYQLIFCKEFKSK
+689 FMLYQLVFLPKFKSK
-704 EFLAYNFFVN
+704 EFLIHNFFVN
-714 NNKLPE
+714 NNMLNE
-720 IMEIVNEL
+720 IMKIVDEL
-728 PKTEALFHFLCC
+728 PKTEVLFHFLCC
-740 YVTGKFKNF
+740 YVIGKFKNF
-749 EVETNDLEKENYLFC
+749 EVETNDLEKANYLFY
-764 LLENIA
+764 LLENIG

-777 RIYELNSIEEIEK
+777 RIYELNLIEEIEK

-795 SKEMLN
+795 SKERLN

>member
-1 MIQKIL
+1 MNRKVL
-7 DIINNFPEFSRGY
+7 DIINTFPEFSREY

-30 ECVLKEEEGIN
+30 ECVLKKEDGIN
-41 CYIVNGNNK
+41 CYIVNGNNR
-50 IYLVENTPNAFR
+50 IYLVEDTANTFR
-62 IAEIKSFKGK
+62 IAKIKSFKGK
-72 AEVNFGVRFHQN
+72 AEVKFGVRFHED

-93 DEIEKMMLWENYF
+93 DETDKMICWENYF
-106 HFVFNEEIEKSK
+106 RFVFNKKVEKSK
-118 IFFAVP
+118 VFFVVP
-124 EDFVIHNKG
+124 ENFTIHNKG
-133 LPFFV
+133 LQFFV

-150 LVALDISKGLA
+150 LVALDISKALSE
-161 VLDKYEDSYFFL
+161 LDKYENSYFFL

-180 WKEFFEYGTLRS
+180 CKEFFEYGTLRS
-192 MLAEK
+192 MLSEK
-197 LGIKESSV
+197 LGIKESPV

-213 VPFAIRLY
+213 VPFAICLY
-221 HNVNKERYF
+221 YDVNGRHHF
-230 IIDEILKKGES
+230 IIDEILRKGDILTKKLFENYS
-241 LLKELFKIDF
+241 LFCFFEISLI
-251 LLFVLQKALCLYC
+251 LYC
-264 EIEGMN
+264 ELEGLN
-270 KKWNFELDSE
+270 KRWNIE
-280 LEFDN
+280 LETAD

-291 YEKYE
+291 YKDLINKVFE
-296 NLMDEV
+296 
-302 LKNSDA
+302 NSDA
-308 VRPKIFFE
+308 ARPKIFFE

-324 EDVEKYARKLE
+324 EDVEKYSRKLE

-344 EMPEAPLEI
+344 ETPETPLKI
-353 AKKFRNFYFNY
+353 AKKFRNFYSNY
-364 LKKELNNAEMIENE
+364 LKKELNNVEMIEDE
-378 KRLLMEGIWQKNCT
+378 KRLLMEGVWQKNCA
-392 YDYLEN
+392 YDYLEK
-398 IDYGKCALFSLKE
+398 IDYGKCALFSFKE
-411 SGKRYTFE
+411 NNIRYTFE
-419 IIADENNKLCLN
+419 IAAGKIQKLFLS

-444 EKLSERINAI
+444 EKLSERINVA
-454 VDEYNRNIDKKME
+454 VDKYNRDIDKKLE
-467 SKRKNF
+467 NKRKNF
-473 MKNVSNFL
+473 MKNISNFL
-481 AIENSQIRKR
+481 ALENPQIRKKR
-491 TDFGKT
+491 DFKKG
-497 EAAIERLTVFLD
+497 EAAIERLALFLE
-509 ALQSLKP
+509 ALYELRSYA
-516 CTNVKNKY
+516 NIKNKY
-524 IEYGTDFE
+524 IEYSTDFE
-532 TMTVEL
+532 LMTVKL
-538 KNDVMK
+538 KNDIME
-544 IKVEC
+544 IKVEY
-549 QEETEIVVAVDK
+549 QGEIEIVVTIDK
-561 AGELDFYFSSIKEGA
+561 AGELDFYFNSKEDDG
-576 IPEYRNIYFDDEN
+576 IPEYQNICFVDED
-589 LASKRCF
+589 LASRRCF
-596 LNMILKMV
+596 LNMTLKMV
-604 YEYYSDKSGLAN
+604 YEYYSSSSGLAN
-616 EIWRI
+616 EIFKI
-621 FDEVET
+621 FNEAET
-627 VSEEIPNFSL
+627 VSDELPIFSL

-642 IKKEELFKFHG
+642 IKKKELLKFQS

-658 KSRGIFKENFELP
+658 KSRGIFEESFELP
-671 VIKRKNN
+671 AIKRKNN

-689 FMLYQLIFCKEFKSK
+689 FMLYQLVFLPKFKSK
-704 EFLAYNFFVN
+704 EFLIHNFFVN
-714 NNKLPE
+714 NNMLNE
-720 IMEIVNEL
+720 IMKIVDEL
-728 PKTEALFHFLCC
+728 PKTEVLFHFLCC
-740 YVTGKFKNF
+740 YVIGKFKNF

>member
-106 HFVFNEEIEKSK
+106 HFVFNDEIEKSK

-138 MKWTMNYLSKKS
+138 MKWTMNYLSQKS

-161 VLDKYEDSYFFL
+161 VLDKYENSYFFL

-221 HNVNKERYF
+221 HNTNKEHYF
-230 IIDEILKKGES
+230 IIDEILRKGES
-241 LLKELFKIDF
+241 LLKELFKIDS

-270 KKWNFELDSE
+270 KKWNFELDHE

-291 YEKYE
+291 FEKYE

-324 EDVEKYARKLE
+324 EDVGKYARKLE
-335 RKMQAKRIK
+335 RKMQEKRIN
-344 EMPEAPLEI
+344 ETPETPLEI
-353 AKKFRNFYFNY
+353 AKKFRNFYFNC

-378 KRLLMEGIWQKNCT
+378 KRLLMEGIWQKNCA
-392 YDYLEN
+392 YSYLET

-411 SGKRYTFE
+411 SGKRYTVE

-454 VDEYNRNIDKKME
+454 VDEYNRNIDKK
-467 SKRKNF
+467 
-473 MKNVSNFL
+473 
-481 AIENSQIRKR
+481 
-491 TDFGKT
+491 
-497 EAAIERLTVFLD
+497 
-509 ALQSLKP
+509 
-516 CTNVKNKY
+516 
-524 IEYGTDFE
+524 
-532 TMTVEL
+532 
-538 KNDVMK
+538 
-544 IKVEC
+544 
-549 QEETEIVVAVDK
+549 
-561 AGELDFYFSSIKEGA
+561 
-576 IPEYRNIYFDDEN
+576 
-589 LASKRCF
+589 
-596 LNMILKMV
+596 
-604 YEYYSDKSGLAN
+604 
-616 EIWRI
+616 
-621 FDEVET
+621 
-627 VSEEIPNFSL
+627 
-637 FLLPL
+637 
-642 IKKEELFKFHG
+642 
-653 LVDYA
+653 
-658 KSRGIFKENFELP
+658 
-671 VIKRKNN
+671 
-678 CNNEW
+678 
-683 NIFLAR
+683 
-689 FMLYQLIFCKEFKSK
+689 
-704 EFLAYNFFVN
+704 
-714 NNKLPE
+714 
-720 IMEIVNEL
+720 
-728 PKTEALFHFLCC
+728 
-740 YVTGKFKNF
+740 
-749 EVETNDLEKENYLFC
+749 
-764 LLENIA
+764 
-770 QKNDNLM
+770 
-777 RIYELNSIEEIEK
+777 
-790 LSFET
+790 
-795 SKEMLN
+795 
-801 KENYEK
+801 
-807 LSKKLLS
+807 
-814 DKKLNISKELLK
+814 
-826 LVKNLK
+826 
-832 LSEMEKIE
+832 
-840 VVETEKQL
+840 
-848 AENEI
+848 
-853 FFDYI
+853 
-858 VDDKIYDNENFI
+858 
-870 AFNFWNKKR
+870 
-879 KVKYFIIV
+879 
-887 FEDKTYYDHKTV
+887 
-899 SLSKIE
+899 
-905 EFEND
+905 
-910 VSELFKKKIKE
+910 
-921 YFSNK
+921 